1 MPSLKEL
8 PTRPAPAGRS
18 KLNRRQALS
27 LLATGMASGLA
38 ACSKPNEQIIP
49 YVEMPERIV
58 PGEPLKF
65 ATTLP
70 LAGIGRGV
78 IVTSIDGRPIK
89 VEGNPRHP
97 GSLGATDVFAEAAV
111 LSLYDPDRSRTILHN
126 GAIAPREALHRA
138 LTAELTEARSR
149 KGEGL
154 RLVDRPHHLA
164 HAAAP
169 DRGLLQAFPAA
180 IGTPTIRRMT
190 TNAREGAQL
199 AYGQPLSQ
207 RARFRKGAVIVALD
221 ADPLGHGPDQIRI
234 GRGFAIAPRRRERRF
249 RVSIALRAR

>member
-18 KLNRRQALS
+18 KLNRRQALG

-38 ACSKPNEQIIP
+38 ACSKPSEQIIP

-65 ATTLP
+65 ATTLA

-78 IVTSIDGRPIK
+78 IVTSIDGRPTK

-126 GAIAPREALHRA
+126 GAIAPRETLHRA
-138 LTAELTEARSR
+138 LMAELTDARSR
-149 KGEGL
+149 KGDGL
-154 RLVDRPHHLA
+154 RLLTGRTTSPTLLRQID
-164 HAAAP
+164 
-169 DRGLLQAFPAA
+169 GLLQALPAA
-180 IGTPTIRRMT
+180 NWHAYDPTDDA
-190 TNAREGAQL
+190 NAREKVRNLPTVSRCAACL
-199 AYGQPLSQ
+199 TSQ
-207 RARFRKGAVIVALD
+207 R
-221 ADPLGHGPDQIRI
+221 
-234 GRGFAIAPRRRERRF
+234 
-249 RVSIALRAR
+249 RV